1 MKSEFPIIEQ
11 KLENFIRKF
20 YTNKLVLGLLFFVV
34 FGVVAFTV
42 SSFAESF
49 LYLSPLVKTFL
60 FYSFIFILLSD
71 FVFFILFPLLKIFKI
86 LPVISYEEASSIIS
100 NYFPESKDTL
110 LNLIQLHYQ
119 QDSGDSELLLAAV
132 NQKAGII
139 SPLNFSSAIN
149 YKTTL
154 RYLTVSLLLILVFS
168 IFATTNFDRF
178 KRGAS
183 QFLNYSAVYEPEN
196 PYHFSLL
203 NTTLTTGRGEDFT
216 LTATVDGP
224 SVPNDVFINISGIAY
239 RMNVDST
246 GFYSYTVRNV
256 SSPINFNF
264 TYLQYNTSD
273 FLLNV
278 YDKPSLNGFNVRI
291 IPPAYTNLNSSDF
304 ENTGDLVVPRGSQ
317 ISWNFDVLNVSTLKF
332 FTDSV
337 LTDTI
342 SVAQNQVSVKK
353 SALKDFTYHYSV
365 HSDNGLDSTFSPYN
379 VTVVPDVYPAIEVV
393 SSADSSSMNA
403 MFFSG
408 HISDDYGF
416 HSLHFIYY
424 DKSDPKNLHSETI
437 EIVPT
442 SINQDFFFYFDFS
455 KFKSTVNY
463 YFEVKDNDAVSGFK
477 STKTVLSSYN
487 LLTAEEKEQRLSDLN
502 NSLYDKIDQSQN
514 LLHDITKDLED
525 FQKSVSGNNNLS
537 DYEKQLKIDNLIEKQ
552 NKLKDLLKQISDD
565 NFKKDLFQ
573 NQSQELSEKQ
583 KQMQNLWNE
592 LLNDDVK
599 KLLDQ
604 INQLK
609 DAINERNFRDRI
621 DDLKFDFNQINE
633 QLDRNNELLKYFST
647 EKKLNDLTQ
656 DLEKLSKEYDDFS
669 RETLT
674 PDSKNKDG
682 KSNKDKLNKDKNNQ
696 KGSDNKDSDNLN
708 NANQDS
714 ENTNDE
720 SLSPDDFKE
729 KFETLKEKYEELMKQ
744 NAELDNLKLN
754 IDSLFD
760 KFDEISKQL
769 DQQSDQFDK
778 LQNPHDK
785 SKSDNQKGDKDSQKG
800 DKDSQ
805 MGDKDAQKNNQDNQK
820 GDNNSQRGDKNNQKG
835 DQQDSQNPD
844 NRMNDNQ
851 NTGNQD
857 QNNSNQDNQNPDNQ
871 SQSPQQQRQI
881 LLQQMQ
887 KTAEEMQQLAEQMN
901 GQQKGQHN
909 KKQAENLNDVRQI
922 LDNLVNIS
930 FSQENL
936 INYTKSNQASA
947 VYFQDLTKRQLSVRN
962 DFALVRD
969 SIYALAKR
977 EPELGHSVYAKIDEI
992 NSSITQSLS
1001 FISDNN
1007 KSRSAI
1013 QQQIILTNVNDLALI
1028 FAEIEQNMQ
1037 QQMQS
1042 GQQGN
1047 DSEEAVES
1055 RNKKRAQQRQQ
1066 QMQQAKQNQ
1075 QNLIQTLQQ
1084 MVQQMKEGNKPSSLQ
1099 MAQSLRMQELLQQY
1113 LQELQQGSSTNPQTK
1128 QLYDQMQQL
1137 IEQNKRDIINR
1148 NITDNL
1154 LNREN
1159 QVFKKLLD
1167 LENAEKQQEFDEERE
1182 SRSGNNFNNKTSEPN
1197 FPLNKQQGSK
1207 EFIFRNY
1214 LDIDL
1219 FYLNKYNMYMQKI
1232 K

>member
-60 FYSFIFILLSD
+60 FYSFIFILFSD

-132 NQKAGII
+132 NQKAVII

-149 YKTTL
+149 YKSTF
-154 RYLTVSLLLILVFS
+154 RYLTVSLLLILIFS

-183 QFLNYSAVYEPEN
+183 QFLNYSSVYEPEN

-203 NTTLTTGRGEDFT
+203 NNKLSTGRGEDFT
-216 LTATVDGP
+216 VTATVDGP
-224 SVPNDVFINISGIAY
+224 SVPNDVFINISGNAY

-264 TYLQYNTSD
+264 TYLQYNTGD
-273 FLLNV
+273 YLLNV
-278 YDKPSLNGFNVRI
+278 FDKPSLNGFNVRI
-291 IPPAYTNLNSSDF
+291 IPPAYTNLDASDF
-304 ENTGDLVVPRGSQ
+304 DNTGDLVVPRGSQ

-332 FTDSV
+332 YTDSL

-342 SVAQNQVSVKK
+342 SVSQNQVSVKK
-353 SALKDFTYHYSV
+353 TALKDFTYNYSV
-365 HSDNGLDSTFSPYN
+365 HSENGLDSTFSPYN
-379 VTVVPDVYPAIEVV
+379 VTVVPDVYPSIEVV
-393 SSADSSSMNA
+393 NAPDSSSMNA

-424 DKSDPKNLHSETI
+424 DKSEPKNLHFETI
-437 EIVPT
+437 EIVPS

-477 STKTVLSSYN
+477 STKTVLSTYN

-552 NKLKDLLKQISDD
+552 NKLQDLLKQISDD

-621 DDLKFDFNQINE
+621 DDLKFDFNQISE

-656 DLEKLSKEYDDFS
+656 DLENLSKEYDDFS

-682 KSNKDKLNKDKNNQ
+682 KPQKDNSNTKENNQ
-696 KGSDNKDSDNLN
+696 KGTENKDSDKMNSDS
-708 NANQDS
+708 QDS
-714 ENTNDE
+714 ENSNEE
-720 SLSPDDFKE
+720 SLSPEDFKE
-729 KFETLKEKYEELMKQ
+729 KFDALKEKYEELMRQ

-760 KFDEISKQL
+760 KFDDISKQL
-769 DQQSDQFDK
+769 EQQSDQFDN
-778 LQNPHDK
+778 LQNQQDK
-785 SKSDNQKGDKDSQKG
+785 SKSDNKQGDKNSQKG
-800 DKDSQ
+800 DKSDTQNADNRMSDPNNTGNLDQ
-805 MGDKDAQKNNQDNQK
+805 NNQN
-820 GDNNSQRGDKNNQKG
+820 
-835 DQQDSQNPD
+835 QDSQNL
-844 NRMNDNQ
+844 
-851 NTGNQD
+851 
-857 QNNSNQDNQNPDNQ
+857 DNQ
-871 SQSPQQQRQI
+871 SQSPQQQRQN
-881 LLQQMQ
+881 LQQQMQ

-901 GQQKGQHN
+901 GQQKGQQN

-930 FSQENL
+930 FSQESL
-936 INYTKSNQASA
+936 INYTKSNQTNV

-977 EPELGHSVYAKIDEI
+977 EPELGHSVYSKIDEI
-992 NSSITQSLS
+992 NSSINQSLS
-1001 FISDNN
+1001 FIADNN

-1047 DSEEAVES
+1047 DSEEPVES

-1075 QNLIQTLQQ
+1075 QNLILTLQQ
-1084 MVQQMKEGNKPSSLQ
+1084 MIQQMKEGNKPSSQQ

-1167 LENAEKQQEFDEERE
+1167 LENAEKQQDFDEQRE
-1182 SRSGNNFNNKTSEPN
+1182 SRSGNNFDNKTSEPN

>member
-11 KLENFIRKF
+11 KLQNFISKF
-20 YTNKLVLGLLFFVV
+20 YTNKLVLGFLFFVV

-71 FVFFILFPLLKIFKI
+71 FVFFILFPLFKIFKI

-119 QDSGDSELLLAAV
+119 QDSVDSELLLAAV
-132 NQKAGII
+132 NQKVGII

-149 YKTTL
+149 YKSTL
-154 RYLTVSLLLILVFS
+154 RYLTVSLLLILIFS

-224 SVPNDVFINISGIAY
+224 SVPNDVFINISGNAY

-273 FLLNV
+273 YLLNV

-291 IPPAYTNLNSSDF
+291 IPPAYTNLDASDF
-304 ENTGDLVVPRGSQ
+304 DNTGDLVVPRGSQ

-332 FTDSV
+332 YTDSL

-342 SVAQNQVSVKK
+342 SVSQNQVSVKK

-424 DKSDPKNLHSETI
+424 DKSDPKNLHSEPI
-437 EIVPT
+437 EIVPS

-477 STKTVLSSYN
+477 STKTVLSTYN

-552 NKLKDLLKQISDD
+552 NKLQDLLNQISDD

-682 KSNKDKLNKDKNNQ
+682 KSQKDNSNKKENNQ
-696 KGSDNKDSDNLN
+696 KDSENKDFDKMNSDS
-708 NANQDS
+708 QDS
-714 ENTNDE
+714 ENSNDE
-720 SLSPDDFKE
+720 SLSPEDFKE
-729 KFETLKEKYEELMKQ
+729 KFEALKEKYEELMKQ
-744 NAELDNLKLN
+744 NAELDNLKLY

-778 LQNPHDK
+778 LKNPQDK
-785 SKSDNQKGDKDSQKG
+785 SKSDNQKDDKDSQKG

-805 MGDKDAQKNNQDNQK
+805 IGEKDPKKNNQDNQK
-820 GDNNSQRGDKNNQKG
+820 GDKYSQQGDKNNQKG
-835 DQQDSQNPD
+835 ENQDSQNPD
-844 NRMNDNQ
+844 NCMNDYQ

-857 QNNSNQDNQNPDNQ
+857 QNNSNQDNQNPDNL
-871 SQSPQQQRQI
+871 SQSPQQQRQN
-881 LLQQMQ
+881 LLQQMH

-901 GQQKGQHN
+901 GQQKGQQN

-977 EPELGHSVYAKIDEI
+977 EPELGHSVYSKIDEI

-1001 FISDNN
+1001 FISDDN

-1084 MVQQMKEGNKPSSLQ
+1084 MVQQMKEGNKPSSQQ

-1182 SRSGNNFNNKTSEPN
+1182 SRSGNNFDNKTSEPN

-1219 FYLNKYNMYMQKI
+1219 FYLNKYNNYMQKI

>member
-1 MKSEFPIIEQ
+1 MKSDFPIIEQ

-42 SSFAESF
+42 LSFVESF

-100 NYFPESKDTL
+100 NYFPDSKDTL
-110 LNLIQLHYQ
+110 LNLIQLQYQ
-119 QDSGDSELLLAAV
+119 QDSCDSELLLAAV
-132 NQKAGII
+132 NQKAEII

-154 RYLTVSLLLILVFS
+154 RYLTISLLLILVFS
-168 IFATTNFDRF
+168 IFATSNFDRF

-183 QFLNYSAVYEPEN
+183 QFLNYSAVYEPVN
-196 PYHFSLL
+196 PYIFTIL
-203 NTTLTTGRGEDFT
+203 NDNFTTGRGEDFT
-216 LTATVDGP
+216 IRGTIDGP
-224 SVPNDVFINISGIAY
+224 SYPNDIYVNFSGNSY

-246 GFYSYTVRNV
+246 GFYSYTLLNV
-256 SSPINFNF
+256 SSPINLNF
-264 TYLQYNTSD
+264 SYLQYNTED
-273 FLLNV
+273 YLLNV
-278 YDKPSLNGFNVRI
+278 FDKPSLNGFNVSI
-291 IPPAYTNLNSSDF
+291 IPPAYTNLNSTDF
-304 ENTGDLVVPRGSQ
+304 ENTGDLVVPRGTQ
-317 ISWNFDVLNVSTLKF
+317 IIWNFDILNVSTLNF

-353 SALKDFTYHYSV
+353 SALKDFSYHYSV
-365 HSDNGLDSTFSPYN
+365 LSENGLDSTFSPYN
-379 VTVVPDVYPAIEVV
+379 VTVVPDVYPSIEVV
-393 SSADSSSMNA
+393 ISADSSSMNA

-424 DKSDPKNLHSETI
+424 DKSDPKNLRSESI
-437 EIVPT
+437 EIMPN

-487 LLTAEEKEQRLSDLN
+487 LLTTEEKEQRLSELN
-502 NSLYDKIDQSQN
+502 NSLYDKIDQSKN

-552 NKLKDLLKQISDD
+552 TKLEDLLKQISND
-565 NFKKDLFQ
+565 NFKKDLLQ
-573 NQSQELSEKQ
+573 NQTQQLTEKQ

-609 DAINERNFRDRI
+609 NSINERNFRDRI
-621 DDLKFDFNQINE
+621 DNLKFDFHQISE

-647 EKKLNDLTQ
+647 EKKLNDLTK
-656 DLEKLSKEYDDFS
+656 DLEKLSKEYNDFS
-669 RETLT
+669 RETLSS
-674 PDSKNKDG
+674 DFKNKDG
-682 KSNKDKLNKDKNNQ
+682 WFQKDNSNKNDNNQ
-696 KGSDNKDSDNLN
+696 KGKENNGFDNRNTDNSN
-708 NANQDS
+708 S
-714 ENTNDE
+714 ENTFEE
-720 SLSPDDFKE
+720 SLSPEEFKE
-729 KFETLKEKYEELMKQ
+729 KFDALKQKYDELMKQ
-744 NAELDNLKLN
+744 NSELDNLKLN

-769 DQQSDQFDK
+769 EQQSDQFGNIK
-778 LQNPHDK
+778 NQQDK
-785 SKSDNQKGDKDSQKG
+785 SQSENK
-800 DKDSQ
+800 
-805 MGDKDAQKNNQDNQK
+805 K
-820 GDNNSQRGDKNNQKG
+820 GDNNRPKDDKS
-835 DQQDSQNPD
+835 DSQNAD
-844 NRMNDNQ
+844 NPMYDQN

-857 QNNSNQDNQNPDNQ
+857 QNNPNQNIQTPDNQ
-871 SQSPQQQRQI
+871 SHSPQQQRQN
-881 LLQQMQ
+881 LQKQMQ
-887 KTAEEMQQLAEQMN
+887 KTAEQMQQLAEQMN
-901 GQQKGQHN
+901 GQQKGQQN

-930 FSQENL
+930 FSQESL
-936 INYTKSNQASA
+936 INYTKGTQTNAS
-947 VYFQDLTKRQLSVRN
+947 YYQDLTKRQLSVRN

-977 EPELGHSVYAKIDEI
+977 VPELGHSVYSKIDEI

-1042 GQQGN
+1042 GQHGN
-1047 DSEEAVES
+1047 DSEEPVES

-1075 QNLIQTLQQ
+1075 QNLIQSLQQ
-1084 MVQQMKEGNKPSSLQ
+1084 MIQQMKKGNTPSSQQ

-1182 SRSGNNFNNKTSEPN
+1182 SRSGNNFDNKTSEPI

>member
-119 QDSGDSELLLAAV
+119 QPEIDSELLLAAV

-183 QFLNYSAVYEPEN
+183 QFLNYSAAYEPEN
-196 PYHFSLL
+196 PYIFSIL
-203 NTTLTTGRGEDFT
+203 NDSLTTGRGEDFT
-216 LTATVDGP
+216 IRGTIDGP
-224 SVPNDVFINISGIAY
+224 SIPNDIFVNFSGNSY

-246 GFYSYTVRNV
+246 GFYSYTLRNV
-256 SSPINFNF
+256 SSSINLNF
-264 TYLQYNTSD
+264 SYLQYKTED
-273 FLLNV
+273 YLLNV
-278 YDKPSLNGFNVRI
+278 FDKPYLNGFNVRI

-304 ENTGDLVVPRGSQ
+304 DNTGDLVVPRGAQ
-317 ISWNFDVLNVSTLKF
+317 IVWNFDVLNVSTLNF

-353 SALKDFTYHYSV
+353 SALKDFSYHYSV
-365 HSDNGLDSTFSPYN
+365 QSDNGVDSIFSPYN
-379 VTVVPDVYPAIEVV
+379 VTVVPDVYPSIEVV
-393 SSADSSSMNA
+393 SSTDSSSMNA

-424 DKSDPKNLHSETI
+424 DKSEPKNLHSETI
-437 EIVPT
+437 EIVPS

-537 DYEKQLKIDNLIEKQ
+537 DYEKQLKIDNLVEKQ
-552 NKLKDLLKQISDD
+552 TKLEDLLKQISDE

-573 NQSQELSEKQ
+573 NQNQELSEKQ

-599 KLLDQ
+599 KLIEQ

-621 DDLKFDFNQINE
+621 DDLKFDFNQISE
-633 QLDRNNELLKYFST
+633 QLDRNNQLLKYFST

-656 DLEKLSKEYDDFS
+656 DLEKLSKEYDNFS

-674 PDSKNKDG
+674 PDSKNNDN
-682 KSNKDKLNKDKNNQ
+682 KSKKNESDNDKNNQ
-696 KGSDNKDSDNLN
+696 KGSDKNDFDNLN
-708 NANQDS
+708 FDNQDS
-714 ENTNDE
+714 EKSNDE
-720 SLSPDDFKE
+720 SLSPEDFKE
-729 KFETLKEKYEELMKQ
+729 KFDALKQKYDDLMRQ

-760 KFDEISKQL
+760 KFEEISKQL
-769 DQQSDQFDK
+769 EQQSDQFDN
-778 LQNPHDK
+778 LQNRQDK
-785 SKSDNQKGDKDSQKG
+785 SKSDNKSDDKNSKKGDKFDTQNADNRMSDPNNTCNKDQNNNN
-800 DKDSQ
+800 KDSQ
-805 MGDKDAQKNNQDNQK
+805 
-820 GDNNSQRGDKNNQKG
+820 
-835 DQQDSQNPD
+835 
-844 NRMNDNQ
+844 
-851 NTGNQD
+851 NT
-857 QNNSNQDNQNPDNQ
+857 DNQ
-871 SQSPQQQRQI
+871 SQSPQQQRQN
-881 LLQQMQ
+881 LQQQMQ
-887 KTAEEMQQLAEQMN
+887 KTVEEMQQLAEQMN
-901 GQQKGQHN
+901 GQQKGQQN

-930 FSQENL
+930 FSQESL
-936 INYTKSNQASA
+936 INYTKTTQTNAA
-947 VYFQDLTKRQLSVRN
+947 YYQDLKKRQLSVRN

-977 EPELGHSVYAKIDEI
+977 EPELGHSVYSKIDEI

-1001 FISDNN
+1001 FISVNN

-1047 DSEEAVES
+1047 DSEEPVES

-1075 QNLIQTLQQ
+1075 QTLIQTLQQ
-1084 MVQQMKEGNKPSSLQ
+1084 MIQQMKEGNKPSSQQ

-1159 QVFKKLLD
+1159 QVFKKFLD

-1182 SRSGNNFNNKTSEPN
+1182 SRSGNNLNNKTSEPN

-1219 FYLNKYNMYMQKI
+1219 FYLNKYNNYMQKI

>member
-119 QDSGDSELLLAAV
+119 QPETDSELLLAAV

-139 SPLNFSSAIN
+139 TPLNFSSAIN
-149 YKTTL
+149 FKSTL

-183 QFLNYSAVYEPEN
+183 QFLNYSAAYEPEN
-196 PYHFSLL
+196 PYIFTILYDS
-203 NTTLTTGRGEDFT
+203 LTTGRGEDFT
-216 LTATVDGP
+216 IRGTIDGP
-224 SVPNDVFINISGIAY
+224 SIPNDIFVNFSGNSY
-239 RMNVDST
+239 RMNVDSF
-246 GFYSYTVRNV
+246 GFYSYTLRNV
-256 SSPINFNF
+256 SSPINLNF
-264 TYLQYNTSD
+264 SYLQYKTED
-273 FLLNV
+273 YLLNV
-278 YDKPSLNGFNVRI
+278 FDKPSLNGFNVRI
-291 IPPAYTNLNSSDF
+291 IPPAYTNLNSTDF
-304 ENTGDLVVPRGSQ
+304 DNTGDLVVPRGAQ
-317 ISWNFDVLNVSTLKF
+317 IVWNFDVLNVSTLNF

-342 SVAQNQVSVKK
+342 SVSQNQVSVKK
-353 SALKDFTYHYSV
+353 SALKDFSYHYSV
-365 HSDNGLDSTFSPYN
+365 RSDNGLDSIFSPYN
-379 VTVVPDVYPAIEVV
+379 VTVVPDVYPSIEVV
-393 SSADSSSMNA
+393 SSPDSSSMNA

-416 HSLHFIYY
+416 HTLHFIYY
-424 DKSDPKNLHSETI
+424 DKSEPKNLFSETI
-437 EIVPT
+437 EIVPS

-487 LLTAEEKEQRLSDLN
+487 LLTADEKEQRLSDLN

-537 DYEKQLKIDNLIEKQ
+537 DYEKQLKIDNLVEKQ
-552 NKLKDLLKQISDD
+552 TKLEDLLKQISDD

-573 NQSQELSEKQ
+573 NQNQELSEKQ

-609 DAINERNFRDRI
+609 DALNEHNFRDRI
-621 DDLKFDFNQINE
+621 DDLKFDFNQISE

-656 DLEKLSKEYDDFS
+656 VLEKLSKEYDKFS
-669 RETLT
+669 RETLSS
-674 PDSKNKDG
+674 DSKNKDG
-682 KSNKDKLNKDKNNQ
+682 KSQKENLNNKENNQ
-696 KGSDNKDSDNLN
+696 KGSDKNNSDNLN
-708 NANQDS
+708 SHNQDS
-714 ENTNDE
+714 EKSNDD
-720 SLSPDDFKE
+720 SLSPEDFKE
-729 KFETLKEKYEELMKQ
+729 KFDALKQKYDDLMKQ

-769 DQQSDQFDK
+769 DKQSDQFDN
-778 LQNPHDK
+778 LQNQQDK
-785 SKSDNQKGDKDSQKG
+785 SQSDNNKIDNNNPKGDKS
-800 DKDSQ
+800 
-805 MGDKDAQKNNQDNQK
+805 
-820 GDNNSQRGDKNNQKG
+820 
-835 DQQDSQNPD
+835 DSQNTD
-844 NRMNDNQ
+844 NRKNDNQ

-857 QNNSNQDNQNPDNQ
+857 QNNQNQNSQTPDNQ
-871 SQSPQQQRQI
+871 SQSPQQQRQN
-881 LLQQMQ
+881 LQQQMQ

-901 GQQKGQHN
+901 GQQKGQQN

-930 FSQENL
+930 FSQESF
-936 INYTKSNQASA
+936 INYTKTTQTNAA
-947 VYFQDLTKRQLSVRN
+947 YYQDLKKRQLSVRN

-977 EPELGHSVYAKIDEI
+977 EPEFGHSVYSKIDEI

-1047 DSEEAVES
+1047 DSEEPVES

-1084 MVQQMKEGNKPSSLQ
+1084 MVQQMKEGNKPSSQQ

-1128 QLYDQMQQL
+1128 QLFDQMQQL

-1219 FYLNKYNMYMQKI
+1219 FYLNKYNNYMQII

>member
-110 LNLIQLHYQ
+110 LNLLQLHYQ
-119 QDSGDSELLLAAV
+119 QDSGDSELLLAAI

-139 SPLNFSSAIN
+139 YPLNFSSAIN
-149 YKTTL
+149 YKSTL
-154 RYLTVSLLLILVFS
+154 RYLTVSLLLILIFS

-183 QFLNYSAVYEPEN
+183 QFLNYSTVYEPDN

-203 NTTLTTGRGEDFT
+203 NNKLSTGRGEYFT
-216 LTATVDGP
+216 VTATVDGP
-224 SVPNDVFINISGIAY
+224 SVPNDVFINISGNAY

-264 TYLQYNTSD
+264 TYLQYNTGD
-273 FLLNV
+273 YLLNV
-278 YDKPSLNGFNVRI
+278 FDKPSLNGFNVRI
-291 IPPAYTNLNSSDF
+291 IPPSYTNLDASDF
-304 ENTGDLVVPRGSQ
+304 DNTGDLVVPRGSQ

-332 FTDSV
+332 YTDSL

-342 SVAQNQVSVKK
+342 SVSQNQVSVKK
-353 SALKDFTYHYSV
+353 TALKDFTYNYSV
-365 HSDNGLDSTFSPYN
+365 HSENGLDSTFSPYN
-379 VTVVPDVYPAIEVV
+379 VTVVPDVYPSIEVV
-393 SSADSSSMNA
+393 NSPDSSSMNA

-424 DKSDPKNLHSETI
+424 DKSEPKNLHSETI
-437 EIVPT
+437 EIVPS

-477 STKTVLSSYN
+477 STKTVLSTYN

-537 DYEKQLKIDNLIEKQ
+537 DYEKQLKIDNLVEKQ
-552 NKLKDLLKQISDD
+552 TKLQDLLKQISDD

-583 KQMQNLWNE
+583 KHMQNLWNE

-621 DDLKFDFNQINE
+621 DDLKFDFNQISE

-656 DLEKLSKEYDDFS
+656 DLETLSKEYDDFS

-674 PDSKNKDG
+674 TDFKNIDG
-682 KSNKDKLNKDKNNQ
+682 KSQKDNSNIKENNQ
-696 KGSDNKDSDNLN
+696 KDSENKDSDKMNSDS
-708 NANQDS
+708 QDS
-714 ENTNDE
+714 ENSNEE
-720 SLSPDDFKE
+720 SLSSEDFKE
-729 KFETLKEKYEELMKQ
+729 KFDALKEKYEELMRQ

-769 DQQSDQFDK
+769 EHQSDQFDN
-778 LQNPHDK
+778 LQNQQDK
-785 SKSDNQKGDKDSQKG
+785 SKSENKSDDKNFKKGDKFDT
-800 DKDSQ
+800 
-805 MGDKDAQKNNQDNQK
+805 
-820 GDNNSQRGDKNNQKG
+820 
-835 DQQDSQNPD
+835 QNAD
-844 NRMNDNQ
+844 NRMSDPN
-851 NTGNQD
+851 NTGYQD
-857 QNNSNQDNQNPDNQ
+857 QNNQNQDSQNPDNQ
-871 SQSPQQQRQI
+871 SQSPQQQRQN
-881 LLQQMQ
+881 LQQQMQ

-901 GQQKGQHN
+901 GHQKGQQN
-909 KKQAENLNDVRQI
+909 IKQAENLNDVRQI

-930 FSQENL
+930 FSQESL
-936 INYTKSNQASA
+936 INYTKSNQTNA

-977 EPELGHSVYAKIDEI
+977 EPELGHSVYSKIDEI
-992 NSSITQSLS
+992 NSSINQSLS
-1001 FISDNN
+1001 FIADNN

-1028 FAEIEQNMQ
+1028 FAEIDQNMQ

-1047 DSEEAVES
+1047 DSEEPVES

-1075 QNLIQTLQQ
+1075 QNLIQTLHQ
-1084 MVQQMKEGNKPSSLQ
+1084 MIQQMKEGNKPSSQQ

-1128 QLYDQMQQL
+1128 QLYYQMQQL

-1167 LENAEKQQEFDEERE
+1167 LENAEKQQVFDEQRE
-1182 SRSGNNFNNKTSEPN
+1182 SRSGNNFDNKTSEPN
-1197 FPLNKQQGSK
+1197 FPLYKQQGSK

>member
-1 MKSEFPIIEQ
+1 M
-11 KLENFIRKF
+11 
-20 YTNKLVLGLLFFVV
+20 
-34 FGVVAFTV
+34 
-42 SSFAESF
+42 
-49 LYLSPLVKTFL
+49 
-60 FYSFIFILLSD
+60 
-71 FVFFILFPLLKIFKI
+71 
-86 LPVISYEEASSIIS
+86 
-100 NYFPESKDTL
+100 
-110 LNLIQLHYQ
+110 
-119 QDSGDSELLLAAV
+119 
-132 NQKAGII
+132 
-139 SPLNFSSAIN
+139 
-149 YKTTL
+149 
-154 RYLTVSLLLILVFS
+154 
-168 IFATTNFDRF
+168 
-178 KRGAS
+178 
-183 QFLNYSAVYEPEN
+183 
-196 PYHFSLL
+196 
-203 NTTLTTGRGEDFT
+203 
-216 LTATVDGP
+216 
-224 SVPNDVFINISGIAY
+224 
-239 RMNVDST
+239 
-246 GFYSYTVRNV
+246 
-256 SSPINFNF
+256 
-264 TYLQYNTSD
+264 
-273 FLLNV
+273 
-278 YDKPSLNGFNVRI
+278 RI
-291 IPPAYTNLNSSDF
+291 IPPAYTNLDASDF
-304 ENTGDLVVPRGSQ
+304 GNTGDLVVPRGSQ

-332 FTDSV
+332 YTDSL

-353 SALKDFTYHYSV
+353 TALKDFTYNYSV
-365 HSDNGLDSTFSPYN
+365 HSENGLDSTFSPYN
-379 VTVVPDVYPAIEVV
+379 VTVVPDVYPSIEVV
-393 SSADSSSMNA
+393 NSPDSSSMNA

-424 DKSDPKNLHSETI
+424 DKSEPKNLHFETI
-437 EIVPT
+437 EIVPS

-463 YFEVKDNDAVSGFK
+463 FFEVKDNDAVSGFK
-477 STKTVLSSYN
+477 STKTVLSTYN

-552 NKLKDLLKQISDD
+552 TKLEDLLKQISDD

-669 RETLT
+669 RETFT

-682 KSNKDKLNKDKNNQ
+682 KSQKDNSNTKENNQ
-696 KGSDNKDSDNLN
+696 KGSKNLDSDKMNSDS
-708 NANQDS
+708 QVS
-714 ENTNDE
+714 ENLNDE
-720 SLSPDDFKE
+720 SLSPEDFKE
-729 KFETLKEKYEELMKQ
+729 KFDALKDKYEELMRQ

-760 KFDEISKQL
+760 EFDEISKQL
-769 DQQSDQFDK
+769 DNQSDQFDN
-778 LQNPHDK
+778 LQNQQDK
-785 SKSDNQKGDKDSQKG
+785 SKSDNKSDDKNSQKG
-800 DKDSQ
+800 DKSET
-805 MGDKDAQKNNQDNQK
+805 
-820 GDNNSQRGDKNNQKG
+820 
-835 DQQDSQNPD
+835 QNAD
-844 NRMNDNQ
+844 NRMSDPN

-857 QNNSNQDNQNPDNQ
+857 QNNQNQDSQNPDNQ
-871 SQSPQQQRQI
+871 SQSPQQQRQS

-901 GQQKGQHN
+901 GQQKGQQN

-930 FSQENL
+930 FSQESL
-936 INYTKSNQASA
+936 INYTKSNQTNA

-977 EPELGHSVYAKIDEI
+977 EPELGHSVYSKIDEI

-1084 MVQQMKEGNKPSSLQ
+1084 MVQQMKEGNKPSSQQ

-1113 LQELQQGSSTNPQTK
+1113 LQELQQSSSTNPQTK
-1128 QLYDQMQQL
+1128 QIYDQMQQL

-1167 LENAEKQQEFDEERE
+1167 LENAEKQQEFDELRE
-1182 SRSGNNFNNKTSEPN
+1182 SRSGNNFDNKTSEPN

>member
-1 MKSEFPIIEQ
+1 M
-11 KLENFIRKF
+11 
-20 YTNKLVLGLLFFVV
+20 
-34 FGVVAFTV
+34 
-42 SSFAESF
+42 
-49 LYLSPLVKTFL
+49 
-60 FYSFIFILLSD
+60 
-71 FVFFILFPLLKIFKI
+71 
-86 LPVISYEEASSIIS
+86 
-100 NYFPESKDTL
+100 
-110 LNLIQLHYQ
+110 NLIQLHYQ

-149 YKTTL
+149 YKFTL

-203 NTTLTTGRGEDFT
+203 NNKLNIGRGEDFT
-216 LTATVDGP
+216 VTASVDGP
-224 SVPNDVFINISGIAY
+224 SVPNDVFINISGNAY

-264 TYLQYNTSD
+264 TYLQYNTGD
-273 FLLNV
+273 YLLNV
-278 YDKPSLNGFNVRI
+278 FDKPSLNGFNVRI
-291 IPPAYTNLNSSDF
+291 IPPSYTNLNSSDF

-332 FTDSV
+332 YTDSL

-342 SVAQNQVSVKK
+342 SVSQNQVSVKK
-353 SALKDFTYHYSV
+353 TALKDFTYNYSV
-365 HSDNGLDSTFSPYN
+365 HSENGLDSTFSPYN

-424 DKSDPKNLHSETI
+424 DKSEPKNLHSETI
-437 EIVPT
+437 EIVPS

-463 YFEVKDNDAVSGFK
+463 YFEVKDNDAVSEFK
-477 STKTVLSSYN
+477 STKTILSTYN

-514 LLHDITKDLED
+514 LLHDITKNLED

-552 NKLKDLLKQISDD
+552 NKLQDLLKQISDD

-573 NQSQELSEKQ
+573 NQNQELSEKQ

-592 LLNDDVK
+592 LLNDDVR

-609 DAINERNFRDRI
+609 DAINELNFRDRI

-633 QLDRNNELLKYFST
+633 QLDRNNELLKYFSI

-656 DLEKLSKEYDDFS
+656 DLENLSKEYNDFS

-674 PDSKNKDG
+674 PDSKNNDG
-682 KSNKDKLNKDKNNQ
+682 KSNKDNQNKDENNQ
-696 KGSDNKDSDNLN
+696 KGSENKDSDNLN
-708 NANQDS
+708 NVNQDS

-720 SLSPDDFKE
+720 SLSPEDFKE
-729 KFETLKEKYEELMKQ
+729 KFDALKEKYDELMKQ

-769 DQQSDQFDK
+769 DKQSEQFNNLQNQKDKSQSDKNKND
-778 LQNPHDK
+778 NNN
-785 SKSDNQKGDKDSQKG
+785 SKSDKS
-800 DKDSQ
+800 
-805 MGDKDAQKNNQDNQK
+805 
-820 GDNNSQRGDKNNQKG
+820 
-835 DQQDSQNPD
+835 DSQNTD

-857 QNNSNQDNQNPDNQ
+857 QNNQNQNSQTPDNQ
-871 SQSPQQQRQI
+871 SQSPQQKRQN
-881 LLQQMQ
+881 LQQQMQ
-887 KTAEEMQQLAEQMN
+887 KTAEEMKQLAEQMN
-901 GQQKGQHN
+901 GQQKGQQN

-930 FSQENL
+930 FSQESL
-936 INYTKSNQASA
+936 INYTKTTQTNAA
-947 VYFQDLTKRQLSVRN
+947 YYQDLKKRQLSVRN

-977 EPELGHSVYAKIDEI
+977 EPELGHSVYSKIDEI

-1084 MVQQMKEGNKPSSLQ
+1084 MVQQMKEGNKPSSQQ

-1113 LQELQQGSSTNPQTK
+1113 LQELQQGSSSNPQTK

-1167 LENAEKQQEFDEERE
+1167 LEIAEKQQEFDEERE

-1219 FYLNKYNMYMQKI
+1219 FYLNKYNNYMQKI

>member
-119 QDSGDSELLLAAV
+119 QDAGDSELLLAAV

-203 NTTLTTGRGEDFT
+203 NNTLTTGRGEDFT

-224 SVPNDVFINISGIAY
+224 SVPNDVFINISGNAY

-246 GFYSYTVRNV
+246 GYYSYTVRNV

-273 FLLNV
+273 YLLNV

-291 IPPAYTNLNSSDF
+291 IPPAYTNLYSSDF

-537 DYEKQLKIDNLIEKQ
+537 DYEKQLKIDNLIDKQ
-552 NKLKDLLKQISDD
+552 NKLQDLLKQISDD

-682 KSNKDKLNKDKNNQ
+682 KSNKDKQNKDKNNQ
-696 KGSDNKDSDNLN
+696 KGSENKDSDNQN
-708 NANQDS
+708 NSNQDS
-714 ENTNDE
+714 ENSDDE
-720 SLSPDDFKE
+720 SLSPEDFKE
-729 KFETLKEKYEELMKQ
+729 KFEALKEKYEELMKQ

-769 DQQSDQFDK
+769 EQQSDKFDN
-778 LQNPHDK
+778 LQNQQDK
-785 SKSDNQKGDKDSQKG
+785 SKSDNKSDDKNSPKGDKPDT
-800 DKDSQ
+800 
-805 MGDKDAQKNNQDNQK
+805 
-820 GDNNSQRGDKNNQKG
+820 
-835 DQQDSQNPD
+835 QNPD
-844 NRMNDNQ
+844 NRMSDPN
-851 NTGNQD
+851 NTGNKV
-857 QNNSNQDNQNPDNQ
+857 QNNQNQDSQNLENL
-871 SQSPQQQRQI
+871 SQSPQQQRHNLQ
-881 LLQQMQ
+881 QQMQ

-901 GQQKGQHN
+901 GQQKGQQN

-930 FSQENL
+930 FSQESL
-936 INYTKSNQASA
+936 INYTKSNQTNA
-947 VYFQDLTKRQLSVRN
+947 VYFQDLTKHQLSVRN

-977 EPELGHSVYAKIDEI
+977 EPELGHSVYSKIDEI
-992 NSSITQSLS
+992 NSSINQSLS
-1001 FISDNN
+1001 FIADNN

-1037 QQMQS
+1037 QQMQN

-1047 DSEEAVES
+1047 DSEEPVES

-1084 MVQQMKEGNKPSSLQ
+1084 MIQQMKEGNKPSSQQ

-1167 LENAEKQQEFDEERE
+1167 LENAEKQQEFDEQRE
-1182 SRSGNNFNNKTSEPN
+1182 SRSGNNFDNKTSEPN

-1214 LDIDL
+1214 LDIGL
-1219 FYLNKYNMYMQKI
+1219 FYLNKYNIYMQKI

>member
-34 FGVVAFTV
+34 FGVVTFTV

-196 PYHFSLL
+196 PYIFTLL
-203 NTTLTTGRGEDFT
+203 NDALTTGRGEDFT
-216 LTATVDGP
+216 IRGTIDGP
-224 SVPNDVFINISGIAY
+224 SIPNDIFVNFSGNSY
-239 RMNVDST
+239 RMNVDSF
-246 GFYSYTVRNV
+246 GFYSYTLRNV
-256 SSPINFNF
+256 SSPININF
-264 TYLQYNTSD
+264 SYLQYKTED
-273 FLLNV
+273 YLLNV
-278 YDKPSLNGFNVRI
+278 FDKPSLNGFNVRI
-291 IPPAYTNLNSSDF
+291 IPPAYTNLNSTDF
-304 ENTGDLVVPRGSQ
+304 DNTGDLVVPRGAQ
-317 ISWNFDVLNVSTLKF
+317 IIWNFDVLNVSTLNF

-342 SVAQNQVSVKK
+342 SVTQNQVSVKK
-353 SALKDFTYHYSV
+353 SALKDFSYHYSV
-365 HSDNGLDSTFSPYN
+365 RSDNGVDSIFSPYN
-379 VTVVPDVYPAIEVV
+379 VTVVPDVYPSIEVV
-393 SSADSSSMNA
+393 SSPDSSSMNA

-424 DKSDPKNLHSETI
+424 DKSEPKNLHSETI
-437 EIVPT
+437 EIVPS

-487 LLTAEEKEQRLSDLN
+487 LLTADEKEQRLSDLN

-537 DYEKQLKIDNLIEKQ
+537 DYEKQLKIDNLVEKQ
-552 NKLKDLLKQISDD
+552 TKLEDLLKQISDD

-573 NQSQELSEKQ
+573 NQNQELSEKQ

-599 KLLDQ
+599 KLFDQ

-621 DDLKFDFNQINE
+621 DDLKFDFNQISE

-656 DLEKLSKEYDDFS
+656 DLEKLSKEYDKFS

-674 PDSKNKDG
+674 PDSNNNDNKSKKNESD
-682 KSNKDKLNKDKNNQ
+682 NDKNNQ
-696 KGSDNKDSDNLN
+696 KGSDKNNSDNLN
-708 NANQDS
+708 SDNQDS
-714 ENTNDE
+714 EKSNDD
-720 SLSPDDFKE
+720 SLSPEDFKE
-729 KFETLKEKYEELMKQ
+729 KFDALKQKYDDLMKQ

-769 DQQSDQFDK
+769 DKQSDQFDN
-778 LQNPHDK
+778 LQNQKDK
-785 SKSDNQKGDKDSQKG
+785 SQSDKNKSDNNNPKGDKS
-800 DKDSQ
+800 
-805 MGDKDAQKNNQDNQK
+805 
-820 GDNNSQRGDKNNQKG
+820 
-835 DQQDSQNPD
+835 DSQNTD
-844 NRMNDNQ
+844 NRMSDNQ
-851 NTGNQD
+851 NTGYQD
-857 QNNSNQDNQNPDNQ
+857 QNNQKQNNQTPDNQ
-871 SQSPQQQRQI
+871 SQSSQQQRQN
-881 LLQQMQ
+881 LQQQMQ

-901 GQQKGQHN
+901 GQQKGQQN

-930 FSQENL
+930 FSQETL
-936 INYTKSNQASA
+936 INYTKTTQTNAA
-947 VYFQDLTKRQLSVRN
+947 YYQDLKKRQLSVRN

-977 EPELGHSVYAKIDEI
+977 EPELGHSVYSKIDEI

-1028 FAEIEQNMQ
+1028 FAEIEQNML

-1047 DSEEAVES
+1047 DSEEPVES

-1084 MVQQMKEGNKPSSLQ
+1084 MIQQMKEGNKPSSQQ

-1219 FYLNKYNMYMQKI
+1219 FYLNKYNNYMQKI

>member
-119 QDSGDSELLLAAV
+119 QPETDSELLLAAV

-149 YKTTL
+149 YKITL
-154 RYLTVSLLLILVFS
+154 RYLTVSLFLILVFS

-183 QFLNYSAVYEPEN
+183 QFLNYSAAYEPEN
-196 PYHFSLL
+196 PYIFTIL
-203 NTTLTTGRGEDFT
+203 NDSLTTGRGEDFT
-216 LTATVDGP
+216 ILGTIDGP
-224 SVPNDVFINISGIAY
+224 SIPNDIFVNFSGNSY

-246 GFYSYTVRNV
+246 GFYSYTLRNV
-256 SSPINFNF
+256 SSSINLNF
-264 TYLQYNTSD
+264 SYLQYKTED
-273 FLLNV
+273 YLLNV
-278 YDKPSLNGFNVRI
+278 FDKPSLNGFNVRI
-291 IPPAYTNLNSSDF
+291 ISPAYTNLNSTDF
-304 ENTGDLVVPRGSQ
+304 DNTGDLVVPRGAQ
-317 ISWNFDVLNVSTLKF
+317 IIWNFDVLNVSTLNF
-332 FTDSV
+332 FIDSL

-365 HSDNGLDSTFSPYN
+365 RSDNGLDSTFSPYN
-379 VTVVPDVYPAIEVV
+379 VTVVPDVYPSIEVV

-424 DKSDPKNLHSETI
+424 DKSEPKNIHSETI
-437 EIVPT
+437 EIVPS

-487 LLTAEEKEQRLSDLN
+487 LLTDDEKEQRLSDLN
-502 NSLYDKIDQSQN
+502 NSLYDKIDKSQN

-537 DYEKQLKIDNLIEKQ
+537 DYEKQLKIDNLVEKQ
-552 NKLKDLLKQISDD
+552 TKLEDLLKQISDD

-573 NQSQELSEKQ
+573 NQNQELSEKQ

-682 KSNKDKLNKDKNNQ
+682 KSQKDNSNTKENNQ
-696 KGSDNKDSDNLN
+696 KGSKNLDSDKMNSDS
-708 NANQDS
+708 QVS
-714 ENTNDE
+714 ENLNDE
-720 SLSPDDFKE
+720 SLSPEDFKE
-729 KFETLKEKYEELMKQ
+729 KFDALKDKYEELMRQ

-760 KFDEISKQL
+760 KFDEIAKQL
-769 DQQSDQFDK
+769 EQQSDQFDN
-778 LQNPHDK
+778 LQNQQDK
-785 SKSDNQKGDKDSQKG
+785 SKSDNKQGDKNSQKG
-800 DKDSQ
+800 DKSDT
-805 MGDKDAQKNNQDNQK
+805 
-820 GDNNSQRGDKNNQKG
+820 
-835 DQQDSQNPD
+835 QNTD
-844 NRMNDNQ
+844 NRMSDPN

-857 QNNSNQDNQNPDNQ
+857 QNNQNQDSQNPDNQ
-871 SQSPQQQRQI
+871 SQSPQQQRQS

-901 GQQKGQHN
+901 GQQKGQQN

-977 EPELGHSVYAKIDEI
+977 EPELGHSVYSKIDEI

-1084 MVQQMKEGNKPSSLQ
+1084 MIQQMKEGNKPSSQQ

-1167 LENAEKQQEFDEERE
+1167 LENAENQQEFDEERE
-1182 SRSGNNFNNKTSEPN
+1182 SRSGNNFDNKTSEPN

-1219 FYLNKYNMYMQKI
+1219 FYLNKYNNYMQKI

>member
-1 MKSEFPIIEQ
+1 MKSEFPIIEK

-34 FGVVAFTV
+34 FGVVAFSV

-60 FYSFIFILLSD
+60 FYSFIFILFSD

-110 LNLIQLHYQ
+110 LNLIQLHSQ

-149 YKTTL
+149 YKSTL
-154 RYLTVSLLLILVFS
+154 RYLTVSLLLILIFS

-183 QFLNYSAVYEPEN
+183 QFLNYSAFYEPEN

-203 NTTLTTGRGEDFT
+203 NNKLSTGRGEDFT
-216 LTATVDGP
+216 VTATVDGP
-224 SVPNDVFINISGIAY
+224 SVPNDVFINISGNAY

-264 TYLQYNTSD
+264 TYLHYNTGD
-273 FLLNV
+273 YLLNV
-278 YDKPSLNGFNVRI
+278 FDKPSLNGFNVRI
-291 IPPAYTNLNSSDF
+291 IPPSYTNLDASDF
-304 ENTGDLVVPRGSQ
+304 DNTGDLVVPRGSQ

-332 FTDSV
+332 YTDSL

-342 SVAQNQVSVKK
+342 SVSQNQVSVKK
-353 SALKDFTYHYSV
+353 TVLKDFTYNYSV
-365 HSDNGLDSTFSPYN
+365 HSENGLDSTFSPYN
-379 VTVVPDVYPAIEVV
+379 VTVVPDVYPSIEVV
-393 SSADSSSMNA
+393 SAPDSSSMNA

-424 DKSDPKNLHSETI
+424 DKSEPKNLHSETI
-437 EIVPT
+437 EIVPS

-477 STKTVLSSYN
+477 STKTVLSTYN

-552 NKLKDLLKQISDD
+552 NKLQDLLKQISDN

-609 DAINERNFRDRI
+609 DTISERNFRDRI

-656 DLEKLSKEYDDFS
+656 DLEKLSKEYEKFS

-674 PDSKNKDG
+674 PDSKNNDN
-682 KSNKDKLNKDKNNQ
+682 KSKKNESDNDNNNQ
-696 KGSDNKDSDNLN
+696 KGSDKNNSDNLN
-708 NANQDS
+708 SDNPDS
-714 ENTNDE
+714 VKSDKE
-720 SLSPDDFKE
+720 SLSPENFKE
-729 KFETLKEKYEELMKQ
+729 KFDALKQKYDDLMKQ

-769 DQQSDQFDK
+769 DKQTDQFDN
-778 LQNPHDK
+778 LQNQQDK
-785 SKSDNQKGDKDSQKG
+785 SQSD
-800 DKDSQ
+800 
-805 MGDKDAQKNNQDNQK
+805 KNK
-820 GDNNSQRGDKNNQKG
+820 IDNNNSKDDKSG
-835 DQQDSQNPD
+835 SQNTH

-857 QNNSNQDNQNPDNQ
+857 NNNSDQYNQNPDSQ
-871 SQSPQQQRQI
+871 SQSPQQQRQN
-881 LLQQMQ
+881 LQQQMQ

-901 GQQKGQHN
+901 GQLKGQQN

-930 FSQENL
+930 FSQESL
-936 INYTKSNQASA
+936 INYTKTTQSNAA
-947 VYFQDLTKRQLSVRN
+947 YYQDLKKRQLSVRN

-977 EPELGHSVYAKIDEI
+977 EPELGHSVYSKIDEI
-992 NSSITQSLS
+992 NSSMTQSLS

-1037 QQMQS
+1037 QQMQN

-1047 DSEEAVES
+1047 DSEEPVES

-1084 MVQQMKEGNKPSSLQ
+1084 MVQQMKEGNKPSSQQ

-1167 LENAEKQQEFDEERE
+1167 LENAEKQQEFEEERE

-1197 FPLNKQQGSK
+1197 FPLNKHQGSK

-1219 FYLNKYNMYMQKI
+1219 FYLNKYNNYMQKI

>member
-60 FYSFIFILLSD
+60 FYSFIFILFSD

-86 LPVISYEEASSIIS
+86 LPVISYEEASSIIT

-149 YKTTL
+149 YKSTL

-203 NTTLTTGRGEDFT
+203 NNKLNIGRGEDFT
-216 LTATVDGP
+216 VTATVDGP
-224 SVPNDVFINISGIAY
+224 SVPNDVFINISGNAY

-264 TYLQYNTSD
+264 TYLQYNTGD
-273 FLLNV
+273 YLLNV
-278 YDKPSLNGFNVRI
+278 FDKPSLNGFNVRI
-291 IPPAYTNLNSSDF
+291 IPPSYTNLDASDF
-304 ENTGDLVVPRGSQ
+304 DNTGDLVVPRGSQ

-332 FTDSV
+332 YTDSL

-342 SVAQNQVSVKK
+342 SVSQNQVSVKK
-353 SALKDFTYHYSV
+353 SALKDFSYHYSV
-365 HSDNGLDSTFSPYN
+365 HSENGLDSTFSPYN
-379 VTVVPDVYPAIEVV
+379 VTVVPDVYPSIEVV
-393 SSADSSSMNA
+393 NTPDSSSMNA

-424 DKSDPKNLHSETI
+424 DKSEPKNLHSESI
-437 EIVPT
+437 EIVPS

-455 KFKSTVNY
+455 KFKTTVNY

-477 STKTVLSSYN
+477 STKTVLSTYN
-487 LLTAEEKEQRLSDLN
+487 LLTAEEKEKRLSDLN

-537 DYEKQLKIDNLIEKQ
+537 DYEKQLKIDNLVEKQ
-552 NKLKDLLKQISDD
+552 TKLEDLLKQISDD

-621 DDLKFDFNQINE
+621 DDLKFDFNQISE

-656 DLEKLSKEYDDFS
+656 DLEKLSKEYDKFS

-682 KSNKDKLNKDKNNQ
+682 KSQKENSNNKENNQ
-696 KGSDNKDSDNLN
+696 KGKDNKESDNLN
-708 NANQDS
+708 SDNQDS
-714 ENTNDE
+714 EKSNNE
-720 SLSPDDFKE
+720 SLSPEVFKE
-729 KFETLKEKYEELMKQ
+729 KFDALKEKYDELMKQ

-760 KFDEISKQL
+760 KFEEISKQL
-769 DQQSDQFDK
+769 DNQSEQFDN
-778 LQNPHDK
+778 LQNQQDK
-785 SKSDNQKGDKDSQKG
+785 SHSDSKQS
-800 DKDSQ
+800 
-805 MGDKDAQKNNQDNQK
+805 
-820 GDNNSQRGDKNNQKG
+820 DKNNQ
-835 DQQDSQNPD
+835 QNDKSDTQNAD
-844 NRMNDNQ
+844 NRMSDPN

-857 QNNSNQDNQNPDNQ
+857 QNDQNQDSQNPENQ
-871 SQSPQQQRQI
+871 SQSPQQQRQN
-881 LLQQMQ
+881 LQQQMQ

-901 GQQKGQHN
+901 GQQKGQQN

-930 FSQENL
+930 FSQESL
-936 INYTKSNQASA
+936 INYTKSNQINA
-947 VYFQDLTKRQLSVRN
+947 VYFQDLTKHQLSVRN
-962 DFALVRD
+962 DFVLVRD

-977 EPELGHSVYAKIDEI
+977 EPELGHSVYSKIDEI

-1001 FISDNN
+1001 FIADNN

-1047 DSEEAVES
+1047 DSEEPVES

-1084 MVQQMKEGNKPSSLQ
+1084 MIQQMKEGNKPSSQQ

-1219 FYLNKYNMYMQKI
+1219 FYLNKYNNYMQKI

>member
-119 QDSGDSELLLAAV
+119 QDAGDSELLLAAV

-203 NTTLTTGRGEDFT
+203 NTTLSTGRGEDFT

-224 SVPNDVFINISGIAY
+224 SVPNDVFINISGNAY

-278 YDKPSLNGFNVRI
+278 YDKPSLNGFDVRI

-332 FTDSV
+332 YTDSL

-342 SVAQNQVSVKK
+342 SVAQNQVSVKI

-379 VTVVPDVYPAIEVV
+379 VTVVPDVYPSIEVV
-393 SSADSSSMNA
+393 SAPDSSSMNA

-424 DKSDPKNLHSETI
+424 DKSDPKILHSETI

-455 KFKSTVNY
+455 NFKSTVNY

-477 STKTVLSSYN
+477 STKTVLSTYN

-552 NKLKDLLKQISDD
+552 NKLQDLLKQISDD

-592 LLNDDVK
+592 LLNDDVR

-682 KSNKDKLNKDKNNQ
+682 KSQKDNSNKKENNQ
-696 KGSDNKDSDNLN
+696 KGSENRDSDNIN
-708 NANQDS
+708 SDNQDS
-714 ENTNDE
+714 ENSNEE
-720 SLSPDDFKE
+720 SLSPEDFKE
-729 KFETLKEKYEELMKQ
+729 KFDALKEKYDELMKQ
-744 NAELDNLKLN
+744 NAELDNLKLS

-778 LQNPHDK
+778 LQNPQDK

-800 DKDSQ
+800 DKS
-805 MGDKDAQKNNQDNQK
+805 
-820 GDNNSQRGDKNNQKG
+820 
-835 DQQDSQNPD
+835 
-844 NRMNDNQ
+844 DNQ
-851 NTGNQD
+851 NANNRMSDPSNTGNTD
-857 QNNSNQDNQNPDNQ
+857 HNNQNQESQNPDNQ
-871 SQSPQQQRQI
+871 SQSPQQQRQN
-881 LLQQMQ
+881 LQQQMQ

-901 GQQKGQHN
+901 GQQKGQQN

-930 FSQENL
+930 FSQESL
-936 INYTKSNQASA
+936 INYTKSNQTNA

-977 EPELGHSVYAKIDEI
+977 EPELGHSVYSKIDEI
-992 NSSITQSLS
+992 NSSINQSLS
-1001 FISDNN
+1001 FIADNN

-1047 DSEEAVES
+1047 DSEEPVES

-1084 MVQQMKEGNKPSSLQ
+1084 MVQQMKEGNKPSSQQ

-1182 SRSGNNFNNKTSEPN
+1182 SRSGNNFDNKTSEPF

-1207 EFIFRNY
+1207 DFIFRNY

-1219 FYLNKYNMYMQKI
+1219 FYLNKYNNYMQKI

>member
-71 FVFFILFPLLKIFKI
+71 FVFFILLPLLKIFKI

-119 QDSGDSELLLAAV
+119 QPETDSELLLAAV

-149 YKTTL
+149 YKTTF

-183 QFLNYSAVYEPEN
+183 QFLNYSAAYEPEN
-196 PYHFSLL
+196 PYIFTIL
-203 NTTLTTGRGEDFT
+203 NDSLTTGRGEDFT
-216 LTATVDGP
+216 IRGTIDGP
-224 SVPNDVFINISGIAY
+224 SIPNDIFVNFSGNSY
-239 RMNVDST
+239 RMNLDST
-246 GFYSYTVRNV
+246 GFYSYTLRNV
-256 SSPINFNF
+256 SSSINLNF
-264 TYLQYNTSD
+264 SYLQYKTED
-273 FLLNV
+273 YLLNV
-278 YDKPSLNGFNVRI
+278 FDKPSLNGFNVRI
-291 IPPAYTNLNSSDF
+291 IPPAYTNLNSTDF
-304 ENTGDLVVPRGSQ
+304 DNTGDLVVPRGAQ
-317 ISWNFDVLNVSTLKF
+317 IVWNFDVLNVSTLNF

-342 SVAQNQVSVKK
+342 SVAQNQVSIKK
-353 SALKDFTYHYSV
+353 SALKDFSYHYSV
-365 HSDNGLDSTFSPYN
+365 RSDNGFDSIFSPYN
-379 VTVVPDVYPAIEVV
+379 VTVVPDVYPSIEVV
-393 SSADSSSMNA
+393 SSPDSSSMNA

-424 DKSDPKNLHSETI
+424 DKSEPKNLHSETI
-437 EIVPT
+437 EIVPS
-442 SINQDFFFYFDFS
+442 SINQDFLFYFDFS

-487 LLTAEEKEQRLSDLN
+487 LLTADEKEQRLSDLT

-514 LLHDITKDLED
+514 LLNDITKDLED

-537 DYEKQLKIDNLIEKQ
+537 DYEKQLKIDNLVEKQ
-552 NKLKDLLKQISDD
+552 TKLENLLKQISDD

-573 NQSQELSEKQ
+573 NQTQELSDKQ

-621 DDLKFDFNQINE
+621 DDLKFDFNQISE
-633 QLDRNNELLKYFST
+633 QLDRNNELLNYFST

-656 DLEKLSKEYDDFS
+656 DLEKLSKEYDKFS

-674 PDSKNKDG
+674 PDSNNNDNKSKKNESNNDKNKQIG
-682 KSNKDKLNKDKNNQ
+682 SDKN
-696 KGSDNKDSDNLN
+696 DTDNLN
-708 NANQDS
+708 IDNQDS
-714 ENTNDE
+714 EKSNDDT
-720 SLSPDDFKE
+720 LSPEDFKE
-729 KFETLKEKYEELMKQ
+729 KFDALKQKYDDLMKQ

-760 KFDEISKQL
+760 KFEEISKQL
-769 DQQSDQFDK
+769 DKQSDQFDN
-778 LQNPHDK
+778 LQNQQVESQSDK
-785 SKSDNQKGDKDSQKG
+785 NKSDNNNPKDDKSG
-800 DKDSQ
+800 
-805 MGDKDAQKNNQDNQK
+805 
-820 GDNNSQRGDKNNQKG
+820 
-835 DQQDSQNPD
+835 SQNID

-857 QNNSNQDNQNPDNQ
+857 NNNSNQDTQNPENQ
-871 SQSPQQQRQI
+871 SQSPQQQLQN
-881 LLQQMQ
+881 LQQQMQ
-887 KTAEEMQQLAEQMN
+887 KTAEDMQQLAEQMN
-901 GQQKGQHN
+901 GQQKGQQN

-930 FSQENL
+930 FSQESL
-936 INYTKSNQASA
+936 IIYTKTTQTNAA
-947 VYFQDLTKRQLSVRN
+947 YYQDLKKRQLSVRN

-969 SIYALAKR
+969 SIYSLAKR
-977 EPELGHSVYAKIDEI
+977 EPELGHSVYSKIDEI
-992 NSSITQSLS
+992 NSSISQSLS

-1013 QQQIILTNVNDLALI
+1013 QQQIILTNLNDLALI

-1047 DSEEAVES
+1047 DFEEPVES

-1084 MVQQMKEGNKPSSLQ
+1084 MVQQMKEGNKPSSQQ

-1159 QVFKKLLD
+1159 QVFKKLLN
-1167 LENAEKQQEFDEERE
+1167 LENAEKQQEFDDERE

-1219 FYLNKYNMYMQKI
+1219 FYLNKYNNYMQKI

>member
-1 MKSEFPIIEQ
+1 MKSDFSIIEQ
-11 KLENFIRKF
+11 KLENFIREF

-34 FGVVAFTV
+34 FGVVVFSV

-60 FYSFIFILLSD
+60 FYSFIFILFSD
-71 FVFFILFPLLKIFKI
+71 FVFFILFPLLKIFKL
-86 LPVISYEEASSIIS
+86 LPVISYEETSSIIS

-119 QDSGDSELLLAAV
+119 QPESDSELLLAAV

-149 YKTTL
+149 YKSTL

-183 QFLNYSAVYEPEN
+183 QFLNYSAAYEPEN
-196 PYHFSLL
+196 PYIFTIL
-203 NTTLTTGRGEDFT
+203 NDSLTTGRGEDFT
-216 LTATVDGP
+216 IRGTIDGP
-224 SVPNDVFINISGIAY
+224 SIPNDIFVNFSGNSY
-239 RMNVDST
+239 RMNVDSF
-246 GFYSYTVRNV
+246 GFYSYTLRNL
-256 SSPINFNF
+256 SSPINLNF
-264 TYLQYNTSD
+264 SYLQYKTED
-273 FLLNV
+273 YLLNV
-278 YDKPSLNGFNVRI
+278 FDKPSLNGFNVRI
-291 IPPAYTNLNSSDF
+291 IPPAYTNLNSTDF
-304 ENTGDLVVPRGSQ
+304 DNTGDLVVPRGAQ
-317 ISWNFDVLNVSTLKF
+317 IVWNFDVLNVSTLNF

-353 SALKDFTYHYSV
+353 SALKDFSYHYSV
-365 HSDNGLDSTFSPYN
+365 QSDNGLYSIFSPYN
-379 VTVVPDVYPAIEVV
+379 VTVVPDVYPSIEVV

-455 KFKSTVNY
+455 QFKSTVNY

-514 LLHDITKDLED
+514 LLHDITNDLED

-537 DYEKQLKIDNLIEKQ
+537 DYEKQLKIDNLVEKQ
-552 NKLKDLLKQISDD
+552 TKLEDLLKQITDE

-573 NQSQELSEKQ
+573 NQTQELSEKQ
-583 KQMQNLWNE
+583 KQMHNLWNE

-621 DDLKFDFNQINE
+621 DDLKFDFNQISE

-656 DLEKLSKEYDDFS
+656 DLEKLSKEYDKFS

-674 PDSKNKDG
+674 TDSNNKDN
-682 KSNKDKLNKDKNNQ
+682 KSKKNESNNDKNNQ
-696 KGSDNKDSDNLN
+696 KGSDKDNSDNLN
-708 NANQDS
+708 SDNQDS
-714 ENTNDE
+714 EKSNDD
-720 SLSPDDFKE
+720 SLSPEDFKD
-729 KFETLKEKYEELMKQ
+729 KFDALKEKYDELMKQ
-744 NAELDNLKLN
+744 NAQLDNLKLN
-754 IDSLFD
+754 IDSLFE

-769 DQQSDQFDK
+769 DKQSDQFDN
-778 LQNPHDK
+778 LQNQQDK
-785 SKSDNQKGDKDSQKG
+785 SQSDKNKSDNNNPKDDISG
-800 DKDSQ
+800 
-805 MGDKDAQKNNQDNQK
+805 
-820 GDNNSQRGDKNNQKG
+820 
-835 DQQDSQNPD
+835 SQNID

-857 QNNSNQDNQNPDNQ
+857 NNNSNQDTQNPENQ
-871 SQSPQQQRQI
+871 SQSPQQQLQN
-881 LLQQMQ
+881 LQQQMQ

-901 GQQKGQHN
+901 GQQKGEQN

-930 FSQENL
+930 FSQESL
-936 INYTKSNQASA
+936 INYTKTTQTNAA
-947 VYFQDLTKRQLSVRN
+947 YYQDLKKRQLSVRN
-962 DFALVRD
+962 DFTLVRD

-977 EPELGHSVYAKIDEI
+977 EPELGHSVYSKIDEI

-1047 DSEEAVES
+1047 DSEEPVES

-1066 QMQQAKQNQ
+1066 QIQQAKQNQ

-1084 MVQQMKEGNKPSSLQ
+1084 MVQQMKEGNKLSSQQ

-1148 NITDNL
+1148 NISDNL

-1167 LENAEKQQEFDEERE
+1167 LENAEKQQEFDEQRE
-1182 SRSGNNFNNKTSEPN
+1182 SRSGNNFDNKTSEPN

-1207 EFIFRNY
+1207 EFVFRNY

-1219 FYLNKYNMYMQKI
+1219 FYLNKYNNYMQKI